1 MTDQPLQDSASR
13 FPFPAPLDPEQGQTG
28 YVFPTWR
35 AALGDAHA
43 RIADAYEKRARMF
56 RAAHNAGLSY
66 REIGEATGLSA
77 AAVGKIL
84 GKQRRATLDSG
95 VHDG

>member
-1 MTDQPLQDSASR
+1 MTSDWR
-13 FPFPAPLDPEQGQTG
+13 FPIPGPADPQMPPADGFSH

-43 RIADAYEKRARMF
+43 RIADSYLKRTELF
-56 RAAHNAGLSY
+56 QKAHEAGLSY
-66 REIGEATGLSA
+66 REIGEATGLSP

-84 GKQRRATLDSG
+84 GKQRRATLDTE
-95 VHDG
+95 VNDV